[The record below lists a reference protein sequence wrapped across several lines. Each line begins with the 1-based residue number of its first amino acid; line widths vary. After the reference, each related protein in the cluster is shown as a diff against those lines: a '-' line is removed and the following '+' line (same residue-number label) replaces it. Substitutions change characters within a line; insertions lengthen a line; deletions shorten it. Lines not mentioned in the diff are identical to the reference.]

1 MLVENVMEF
10 LEVTNQTMTITEAKD
25 WLTDT

>member
-1 MLVENVMEF
+1 MLVKDVMEF
-10 LEVTNQTMTITEAKD
+10 LEVMNQTMTIIEAKD